1 MWVRVPLRVPFLKL
15 AVDLLFSNGY
25 VVGNRGEYMKRYI
38 VEYNVAGQT
47 CMVPFST
54 WLDVEVFITTI
65 GPSNFLSIAEYE
77 V

>member
-1 MWVRVPLRVPFLKL
+1 
-15 AVDLLFSNGY
+15 
-25 VVGNRGEYMKRYI
+25 MKRYI